1 MYHFNLS
8 ILLLCRKQILYI
20 DLIRLVYEIVNLHWL
35 KYKYKY
41 IYIYTIF
48 ILQNLAAE
56 RTYNNL
62 DVTLKQA
69 NEHRS
74 DWFEGVQKCHLT
86 DTLFNVIEKI
96 VRAEVSIILLNFY
109 VNLISD

>member
-1 MYHFNLS
+1 MKFCY
-8 ILLLCRKQILYI
+8 Y
-20 DLIRLVYEIVNLHWL
+20 
-35 KYKYKY
+35 
-41 IYIYTIF
+41 
-48 ILQNLAAE
+48 QNLAAE

-86 DTLFNVIEKI
+86 DTLLSVIEKI
-96 VRAEVSIILLNFY
+96 VRAEVCLLFRLNSYSI
-109 VNLISD
+109 